1 MELYTHILQ
10 KTGVLK
16 TFTVAKVVRKKEIE
30 DLKNLIREIASDEV
44 EYNKM
49 LEEEISKI
57 SNMHDKNNP
66 IPGIIY
72 NDKNPNVRQEMFE
85 LTKKISKIIKNKKL
99 SKKDIAFLI
108 SGIITELDLG
118 PQDFL
123 NLKKDL
129 ENEVDADEE
138 SYEDDEG
145 TEDDEPEESGF

>member
-30 DLKNLIREIASDEV
+30 DLKKLIKEIASDEA

-72 NDKNPNVRQEMFE
+72 NNENPQSRQEV
-85 LTKKISKIIKNKKL
+85 LLLCKKISKMVKDKNL
-99 SKKDIAFLI
+99 SKNEMAFLI
-108 SGIITELDLG
+108 SAIITELDLG
-118 PQDFL
+118 PEDFFK
-123 NLKKDL
+123 LKKDL
-129 ENEVDADEE
+129 QNEIGDDDEDYTDEE
-138 SYEDDEG
+138 TDEDGDEEDD
-145 TEDDEPEESGF
+145 F